1 MTTAAWPLPFA
12 PDPAPP
18 WWPWSLLPGGPGVE
32 ARLPGRPAKS
42 CSPVAT
48 LASLRPVSDRTAA
61 ANDHAARG
69 ADPDALALEQA
80 EVARA
85 QAGDRQAL
93 AAILRRH
100 GPTLY
105 RTVLLPRLG
114 SAPAAE
120 DALAVTYT
128 KVVEKLDRFTW
139 QGGGIYPWLRVVA
152 MRVALDL
159 LRSRRREIPFDSDD
173 LAREID
179 QAERGHDEAD
189 AATVARQDAE
199 QARARVTEALDRIHP
214 RYATAI
220 RLRLLEE
227 RSRDDAAR
235 ELGVTTA
242 TFDVVLHRALA
253 ALKKALSPV
262 SDESDS

>member
-1 MTTAAWPLPFA
+1 MQL
-12 PDPAPP
+12 
-18 WWPWSLLPGGPGVE
+18 
-32 ARLPGRPAKS
+32 
-42 CSPVAT
+42 
-48 LASLRPVSDRTAA
+48 
-61 ANDHAARG
+61 
-69 ADPDALALEQA
+69 
-80 EVARA
+80 A
-85 QAGDRQAL
+85 QAGDRRAL

-114 SAPAAE
+114 SPPAAE
-120 DALAVTYT
+120 EALSITYT

-139 QGGGIYPWLRVVA
+139 QSVGIYPWLRVVA

-159 LRSRRREIPFDSDD
+159 LRARRREIPFEADD
-173 LAREID
+173 LQRELDRSEHESI
-179 QAERGHDEAD
+179 GAD
-189 AATVARQDAE
+189 ADALARQDAE
-199 QARARVTEALDRIHP
+199 VARARVAQALERINP

-227 RSRDDAAR
+227 RSREDVAR

-253 ALKKALSPV
+253 ALKKALSPAA
-262 SDESDS
+262 SEPDE